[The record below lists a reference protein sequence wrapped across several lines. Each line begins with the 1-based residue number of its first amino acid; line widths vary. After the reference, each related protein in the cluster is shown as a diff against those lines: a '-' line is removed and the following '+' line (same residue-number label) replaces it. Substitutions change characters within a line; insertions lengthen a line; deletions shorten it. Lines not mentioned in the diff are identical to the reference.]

1 MKILLRLLALLLFGP
16 VSVEAATRK
25 SASPTTIRSAPFI
38 RHPGTLTLDVL
49 LQQFNATQQGLTVDE
64 ATARL
69 ARYGKNE
76 LSPSNKRVS
85 IWTRLLH
92 QFTEDRLVQILLL
105 TAAVSAAL
113 ADDWWEP
120 GILVA
125 ILIVNSAMTIV
136 QEQAAEKS
144 VASLQK
150 LQATT
155 SKVVRRMTTTTTTGN
170 SNNNNGNDSEDSTTT
185 TTTLMINSYETVP
198 GDIVKLAAGDKVPA
212 DCRILSTNRITAD
225 EASLTGESVAVEKMV
240 TTLSRN
246 NTGLA
251 EQVNMV
257 YAGTTIVSGGATA
270 LVVHT
275 GMNTEFGKIQASL
288 DNAGAAPPKTPL
300 ALQLETFGNQLS
312 AAIGVI
318 CIVVWLTNIG
328 RFDDPAHG
336 SWLNG
341 ALYYFKV
348 AVALGVAA
356 IPEGLP
362 AVIRL
367 ALQVRCQCN
376 NSIGIVATQSTS
388 HLCFLLYS
396 FCIAIIERR
405 HDHGEA

>member
-1 MKILLRLLALLLFGP
+1 MKNYLPKCIYLLLLLLLGLTAEVLAVAGRRRSASSVSPMDIRSAIFVKQPGALPLESLLRL
-16 VSVEAATRK
+16 
-25 SASPTTIRSAPFI
+25 
-38 RHPGTLTLDVL
+38 
-49 LQQFNATQQGLTVDE
+49 FNVTEQGLTVDE
-64 ATARL
+64 AAVRL
-69 ARYGKNE
+69 DRFGKNE
-76 LSPSNKRVS
+76 LAQSAKRLS
-85 IWTRLLH
+85 IWTRILH

-105 TAAVSAAL
+105 TAVVSAVL

-125 ILIVNSAMTIV
+125 ILIVNSAMTVV

-155 SKVVRRMTTTTTTGN
+155 SKVLRR
-170 SNNNNGNDSEDSTTT
+170 NGNTDNSVMMIDSCD
-185 TTTLMINSYETVP
+185 TVP

-212 DCRILSTNRITAD
+212 DCRIIATHRITVD
-225 EASLTGESVAVEKMV
+225 ESSLTGESIAVEKMAV
-240 TTLSRN
+240 TLDANYT
-246 NTGLA
+246 TALA

-257 YAGTTIVSGGATA
+257 YAGTTVVSGGATA

-275 GMNTEFGKIQASL
+275 GMTTEFGKIQASL
-288 DNAGAAPPKTPL
+288 DQAVGTAPPKTPL
-300 ALQLETFGNQLS
+300 AMQLETFGNQLS

-318 CIVVWLTNIG
+318 CIVVWLTNIR

-336 SWLNG
+336 GWCNG

-367 ALQVRCQCN
+367 ALQVRLSFLFCV
-376 NSIGIVATQSTS
+376 GTS
-388 HLCFLLYS
+388 SSFDSCCLTLLVLLPS
-396 FCIAIIERR
+396 VQFKERR
-405 HDHGEA
+405 HYHGET

>member
-1 MKILLRLLALLLFGP
+1 MKNYLPKCFYLLLLLLGLTAVVAVAGRQRSAASVSPTKFQSAIFVKQPGALPLESLLRL
-16 VSVEAATRK
+16 
-25 SASPTTIRSAPFI
+25 
-38 RHPGTLTLDVL
+38 
-49 LQQFNATQQGLTVDE
+49 FNVTQQGLTVDE
-64 ATARL
+64 AAVRL
-69 ARYGKNE
+69 DQFGKNE
-76 LSPSNKRVS
+76 LAQSAKRLS
-85 IWTRLLH
+85 IWTRILH

-105 TAAVSAAL
+105 TAVVSAVL

-125 ILIVNSAMTIV
+125 ILIVNSAMTVV

-155 SKVVRRMTTTTTTGN
+155 SKVLRRNGQANADGN
-170 SNNNNGNDSEDSTTT
+170 NANGDNTVMMMIDSCD
-185 TTTLMINSYETVP
+185 TVP

-212 DCRILSTNRITAD
+212 DCRIVATHRITVD
-225 EASLTGESVAVEKMV
+225 ESSLTGESLAVEKMAV
-240 TTLSRN
+240 TLETN
-246 NTGLA
+246 YTTALA

-257 YAGTTIVSGGATA
+257 YAGTTVVSGGATA

-275 GMNTEFGKIQASL
+275 GMRTEFGKIQASL
-288 DNAGAAPPKTPL
+288 DQAVGTAPPKTPL
-300 ALQLETFGNQLS
+300 AMQLETFGNQLS
-312 AAIGVI
+312 AAIGII
-318 CIVVWLTNIG
+318 CIVVWLTNIR

-336 SWLNG
+336 GWCNG

-367 ALQVRCQCN
+367 ALQVRWFF
-376 NSIGIVATQSTS
+376 
-388 HLCFLLYS
+388 LCLRL
-396 FCIAIIERR
+396 
-405 HDHGEA
+405 H